1 VRNKTHGFAG
11 IQPATVA
18 SLTEEIPQFRED
30 SALSRLQGAR
40 FGRRS
45 GTMDEITNAPQEAM
59 EKTPEELVI
68 WVRERRSDDS
78 YRQSIVQLEFERRVA
93 VAQIE
98 TAKSAKLNSKWML
111 CSVIVLALTGVLAA
125 VFQYLAWMYPHL
137 AK

>member
-1 VRNKTHGFAG
+1 VSNSWLLAG
-11 IQPATVA
+11 GQE
-18 SLTEEIPQFRED
+18 S
-30 SALSRLQGAR
+30 
-40 FGRRS
+40 
-45 GTMDEITNAPQEAM
+45 MDEITNAPQEAM

-68 WVRERRSDDS
+68 WVRERRPDDS